1 MRLAIFH
8 DYMETIGGAERL
20 VLTLARHF
28 DADLI
33 TTSYDPELPARAGFG
48 DVNVISLGTLH
59 PGPPFKQIDASWKFS
74 RARFPGYAKY
84 ILSGNWAHYSARRH
98 HPNLYYCHTPTRMF
112 YDQRDAVQARLPLG
126 RRLFASTWTTVHG
139 TWDRRAV
146 RSCDRI
152 VVNSENVKARV
163 RRYYHREADVIHPP
177 VESSRFRFDGLG
189 DAWLSVNRLY
199 PEKRIELQL
208 EIFRRLPR
216 ERLTIVGGFSK
227 GDRAER
233 YVASL
238 NPTENVTMAGEMPEA
253 TLRDLYARCRG
264 VISTAVDEDF
274 GMTPVE
280 AMASGKCVLATDEG
294 GHRETIVD
302 GKTGFLLPP
311 TADAFASRIA
321 SLDDAGLQS
330 MRDAC
335 IDRARQF
342 DVAIFLAKME
352 TALGT

>member
-1 MRLAIFH
+1 HTIASDWDAPPEDGRGKRNDTRFAKGPRGEKGPRRRPPSPDQFPRRKRSRCSSCEGPGDRVKIAIFH
-8 DYMETIGGAERL
+8 DYLETIGGAERL

-28 DADLI
+28 QADLI
-33 TTSYDPELPARAGFG
+33 TTSYDPALPARAGFG
-48 DVNVISLGTLH
+48 DVNVISLGSLH
-59 PGPPFKQIDASWKFS
+59 PGPPFKQIDASRKFS

-84 ILSGNWAHYSARRH
+84 VLSGNWAHYAARHH

-126 RRLFASTWTTVHG
+126 RRLVASTWTTVHG

-152 VVNSENVKARV
+152 
-163 RRYYHREADVIHPP
+163 I
-177 VESSRFRFDGLG
+177 
-189 DAWLSVNRLY
+189 VNRLY

-216 ERLTIVGGFSK
+216 EGLTIVGGFSK

-238 NPTENVTMAGEMPEA
+238 NPPANVTMGGEVPEG
-253 TLRDLYARCRG
+253 TLRDLYACCRG

-274 GMTPVE
+274 GM
-280 AMASGKCVLATDEG
+280 
-294 GHRETIVD
+294 
-302 GKTGFLLPP
+302 
-311 TADAFASRIA
+311 
-321 SLDDAGLQS
+321 
-330 MRDAC
+330 
-335 IDRARQF
+335 
-342 DVAIFLAKME
+342 
-352 TALGT
+352 